1 MIQAEGHLEALR
13 KRHIRIEVTQLRRRW
28 CPICADGRLVHGVER
43 RCGGSD
49 AEQKQLLRPLIAVRA
64 PEPRVRRT
72 TTEQANAPAQKR
84 APSPPQ
90 IVIEGQPRRPQRLPP
105 WQVS

>member
-1 MIQAEGHLEALR
+1 MIQAEGHLQALG
-13 KRHIRIEVTQLRRRW
+13 KRHIRIEVTELRGRC

-49 AEQKQLLRPLIAVRA
+49 AEQEQLLRPLVAVRA
-64 PEPRVRRT
+64 PEPRVRWT
-72 TTEQANAPAQKR
+72 TTEETDAPAQKR

-90 IVIEGQPRRPQRLPP
+90 IVIEGQSGRTQRLPP
-105 WQVS
+105 